1 MKDRP
6 TGVVSF
12 VEVEVTRM
20 ILATAHI
27 LERTISVVGCIY
39 QYPKPA
45 TEHSFESEPP
55 HFTSL
60 KHPAHRT
67 SLTANL
73 RSSLGNG
80 PVRLAGSL
88 QRTCDLKEQGDLPS

>member
-6 TGVVSF
+6 TRVGSF

-20 ILATAHI
+20 TLANAHI
-27 LERTISVVGCIY
+27 LERTISAVGCKY
-39 QYPKPA
+39 QCPKPA
-45 TEHSFESEPP
+45 TEYSFELEPP

-60 KHPAHRT
+60 KHLAHRT

-88 QRTCDLKEQGDLPS
+88 ERMCDLKKQGDLPS